1 MQLSLKEIKQES
13 VDVKSFKFDLAGIN
27 FDFKPGQ
34 YIIMKLDVVDE
45 RNGVRMFSLSSSPT
59 ETGYIM
65 ISTKMTGSNFKKK
78 LESLKVGE
86 KVDIR
91 GPFGRFLLQE
101 DYSKQA
107 IMLAGGIGITPFR
120 NMIKF
125 ATDKKLN
132 LKIILLY
139 SNKLPEEMSF
149 KKEFDE
155 WQKIN
160 PNLKVVYTITRPE
173 ESRMQWKGIAGRIDA
188 TMIKNNVKYMGNC
201 IFYVCGPPAMVDAM
215 VTTLKNMDVSDNNI
229 KIERFTGY

>member
-1 MQLSLKEIKQES
+1 MQLPLIEVKQES
-13 VDVKSFKFDLAGIN
+13 ADVKSFKFDLNDIN
-27 FDFKPGQ
+27 FDFKSGQ

-78 LESLKVGE
+78 LESLKIGD

-101 DYSKQA
+101 DYSKSA
-107 IMLAGGIGITPFR
+107 VMLTGGIGITPFR
-120 NMIKF
+120 NMTKF

-139 SNKLPEEMSF
+139 SNKLPEEISF
-149 KKEFDE
+149 KKDFDE

-160 PNLKVVYTITRPE
+160 PNLKVVYTTTRPE
-173 ESRMQWKGIAGRIDA
+173 ESKMKWEGVKGRIDA
-188 TMIKNNVKYMGNC
+188 AMIKSNVKYIENC
-201 IFYVCGPPAMVDAM
+201 IFYVCGPPVMVDAM
-215 VTTLKNMDVSDNNI
+215 MTTLKNMDVSDNNI

>member
-1 MQLSLKEIKQES
+1 MQLPLIEVKQES
-13 VDVKSFKFDLAGIN
+13 ADVKSFKFDLNGIN

-59 ETGYIM
+59 ETGFIT
-65 ISTKMTGSNFKKK
+65 ISTKLTGSNFKKK

-101 DYSKQA
+101 DYSKA
-107 IMLAGGIGITPFR
+107 AVMLTGGIGITPFR

-132 LKIILLY
+132 LKIVLLY
-139 SNKLPEEMSF
+139 SNKLPEEISF
-149 KKEFDE
+149 KKELDE

-173 ESRMQWKGIAGRIDA
+173 ESKMKWQGITGRIDA
-188 TMIKNNVKYMGNC
+188 AMIKNNVKYMENC
-201 IFYVCGPPAMVDAM
+201 IFYVCGPPVMVDAM

>member
-59 ETGYIM
+59 ETGYII
-65 ISTKMTGSNFKKK
+65 ISTKMTGSDFKKK

-125 ATDKKLN
+125 ATDKKLD

>member
-1 MQLSLKEIKQES
+1 MELPLIEIKQES
-13 VDVKSFKFDLAGIN
+13 LDVKSFKFGLNGTSFN
-27 FDFKPGQ
+27 FKPGQ
-34 YIIMKLDVVDE
+34 YIIMKLDVIDE

-78 LESLKVGE
+78 LESMNIGD

-101 DYSKQA
+101 DHSKTA
-107 IMLAGGIGITPFR
+107 VMLTGGIGITPFR
-120 NMIKF
+120 DMIKF

-139 SNKLPEEMSF
+139 SNKMPEEISF
-149 KKEFDE
+149 GKEFDE
-155 WQKIN
+155 WQRIN
-160 PNLKVVYTITRPE
+160 PNLKVVYTVTRPE
-173 ESRMQWKGIAGRIDA
+173 ESKMKWEGVKGRIDA
-188 TMIKNNVKYMGNC
+188 AMMKNNVKDMENS

-215 VTTLKNMDVSDNNI
+215 VTTLKNMGVSDNNI

>member
-1 MQLSLKEIKQES
+1 MQLPLIEAKQES
-13 VDVKSFKFDLAGIN
+13 IDVKSFKFGLNETSFN
-27 FDFKPGQ
+27 FKSGQ

-59 ETGYIM
+59 ETGFIT
-65 ISTKMTGSNFKKK
+65 ISTKMTGSNFKNK
-78 LESLKVGE
+78 LESINIGD

-101 DYSKQA
+101 DYSKTA
-107 IMLAGGIGITPFR
+107 VMLAGGIGITPFR
-120 NMIKF
+120 DMIKF

-139 SNKLPEEMSF
+139 SNRLPEEISF
-149 KKEFDE
+149 KKEFDG

-173 ESRMQWKGIAGRIDA
+173 ESRLKWEGVTGRIDA
-188 TMIKNNVKYMGNC
+188 AMIKSNVKDMENC
-201 IFYVCGPPAMVDAM
+201 MFYVCGPPAMVDAM
-215 VTTLKNMDVSDNNI
+215 VTTLKNMGVSDNNI